1 VTGDLSAKA
10 YGILMAII
18 QHNLNI
24 SVDNL
29 RTHFKEGE
37 RAISSGLKELREN
50 NYIETK
56 KHRIGNRIVTMS
68 SLTEKSERLF
78 FGVNSQSVD
87 LQNVGSGISNEHISR
102 ITNSTVISK
111 NLSLTKSRDEYE
123 VMNIEVS
130 EMAWG
135 GIFESASGPD
145 DEIASEIQKA
155 RDKRKAENKAVSED
169 RKKKY
174 KEAKTVLDY
183 GRKQGRAGT
192 PRNEWSVRDVCYE
205 FASRISDQFHIAP
218 WEVTQSQFSGALAG
232 ARTRLSTDGE
242 IEVRA
247 MEIFFSQINIKE
259 YKDAEILWKLYVSR
273 LPGLVGQAKMTMPT
287 DKAKETAKKA
297 RDKARRELRGE

>member
-1 VTGDLSAKA
+1 
-10 YGILMAII
+10 
-18 QHNLNI
+18 
-24 SVDNL
+24 
-29 RTHFKEGE
+29 
-37 RAISSGLKELREN
+37 
-50 NYIETK
+50 
-56 KHRIGNRIVTMS
+56 MS

-87 LQNVGSGISNEHISR
+87 LQNVGSGTSNEHISR

-111 NLSLTKSRDEYE
+111 NPSLTKSRDEYE

-145 DEIASEIQKA
+145 DEITSEIQKA
-155 RDKRKAENKAVSED
+155 RDQRKAENKAASDD

-205 FASRISDQFHIAP
+205 FASLISDQFHIAP

-287 DKAKETAKKA
+287 EKAKETAKKA
-297 RDKARRELRGE
+297 REKARRELRGK

>member
-18 QHNLNI
+18 QHNLSI

-87 LQNVGSGISNEHISR
+87 LQNVGSGTSNEHISR

-111 NLSLTKSRDEYE
+111 NPSLTKSRDEYE

-130 EMAWG
+130 EMSWG
-135 GIFESASGPD
+135 GIFESVSGPD
-145 DEIASEIQKA
+145 DEIAAEIQKA
-155 RDKRKAENKAVSED
+155 RDQRKAENKAASDD

-287 DKAKETAKKA
+287 EKAKETAKKA

>member
-18 QHNLNI
+18 QHNLSI
-24 SVDNL
+24 STDNL
-29 RTHFKEGE
+29 RLHFKEGE

-56 KHRIGNRIVTMS
+56 NHRIGNRIVKMS
-68 SLTEKSERLF
+68 TLTEKSEQLF
-78 FGVNSQSVD
+78 FGVNSQSVN
-87 LQNVGSGISNEHISR
+87 LQNVGSVTSTEHISR

-111 NLSLTKSRDEYE
+111 NPSLTKSRDEYE
-123 VMNIEVS
+123 VMNIEVN
-130 EMAWG
+130 EMSWG
-135 GIFESASGPD
+135 GIFEPAAGPD
-145 DEIASEIQKA
+145 DDISSEIEKA
-155 RDKRKAENKAVSED
+155 RNKRKAENKAASDD

-192 PRNEWSVRDVCYE
+192 PHNEWSVRDVCYE

-232 ARTRLSTDGE
+232 ARTRLDTNGE

-287 DKAKETAKKA
+287 DKAKETARKA
-297 RDKARRELRGE
+297 REKARRELRGE

>member
-1 VTGDLSAKA
+1 MTGDLSAKA

-18 QHNLNI
+18 QHNLSI
-24 SVDNL
+24 SADNL
-29 RTHFKEGE
+29 RLHFKEGE

-68 SLTEKSERLF
+68 TLTEKSERLF

-87 LQNVGSGISNEHISR
+87 LQNVGSVTSNEHISR

-135 GIFESASGPD
+135 GLFDPLSGPD
-145 DEIASEIQKA
+145 EDITAAIKKA
-155 RDKRKAENKAVSED
+155 KENLKAENKAASEE

-174 KEAKTVLDY
+174 KESKTALDH
-183 GRKQGRAGT
+183 GRKEGRAGT
-192 PRNEWSVRDVCYE
+192 PKAEWGVRDVCFE
-205 FASRISDQFHIAP
+205 FASRISEHFHIAP
-218 WEVTQSQFSGALAG
+218 WEVTQSRFSGALAG

-273 LPGLVGQAKMTMPT
+273 LPGLVGQAKMTMPNEN
-287 DKAKETAKKA
+287 AKEVAKKA

>member
-1 VTGDLSAKA
+1 
-10 YGILMAII
+10 
-18 QHNLNI
+18 
-24 SVDNL
+24 
-29 RTHFKEGE
+29 
-37 RAISSGLKELREN
+37 
-50 NYIETK
+50 
-56 KHRIGNRIVTMS
+56 
-68 SLTEKSERLF
+68 
-78 FGVNSQSVD
+78 
-87 LQNVGSGISNEHISR
+87 
-102 ITNSTVISK
+102 
-111 NLSLTKSRDEYE
+111 
-123 VMNIEVS
+123 MNIEVS
-130 EMAWG
+130 EMSWG
-135 GIFESASGPD
+135 GIFESVSGPD
-145 DEIASEIQKA
+145 DEIAAEIQKA
-155 RDKRKAENKAVSED
+155 RDQRKAENKAVSDD

-205 FASRISDQFHIAP
+205 FASRILEHFHIAP

-232 ARTRLSTDGE
+232 ARTRLDTDGE

>member
-1 VTGDLSAKA
+1 MTGDLSAKA

-18 QHNLNI
+18 QHNLSI
-24 SVDNL
+24 SADNL
-29 RTHFKEGE
+29 RLHFKEGE

-68 SLTEKSERLF
+68 TLTEKSERLF

-87 LQNVGSGISNEHISR
+87 LQNVGTVTSNEHISR

-111 NLSLTKSRDEYE
+111 NPSLTKSRDEYE

-130 EMAWG
+130 EMSWG
-135 GIFESASGPD
+135 GIFEPVSGPD
-145 DEIASEIQKA
+145 DEIAAEIQKA
-155 RDKRKAENKAVSED
+155 RDQRKADNKAASDD

-287 DKAKETAKKA
+287 EKAKDTAKKA

>member
-1 VTGDLSAKA
+1 MTDLSAKA
-10 YGILMAII
+10 YGFLLAIH

-24 SVDNL
+24 SAESMMFRFNIG
-29 RTHFKEGE
+29 R
-37 RAISSGLKELREN
+37 RAALSGLKELRDN
-50 NYIETK
+50 GYIKTSNQ
-56 KHRIGNRIVTMS
+56 RIGNRIMRVST
-68 SLTEKSERLF
+68 LTEKANREF
-78 FGVNSQSVD
+78 FGSAKSQVVKSH
-87 LQNVGSGISNEHISR
+87 NVTTVTSNEHISR

-111 NLSLTKSRDEYE
+111 NPSLTKSRDEYE

-145 DEIASEIQKA
+145 DEIASDIQKA
-155 RDKRKAENKAVSED
+155 RDKRKAENKAVSDD

-259 YKDAEILWKLYVSR
+259 YKDAEILWRLYVSR

-287 DKAKETAKKA
+287 DKAKETARKA
-297 RDKARRELRGE
+297 REKARRELRGE